1 MPQLILQF
9 TEKGQGWRGS
19 NVRTIWGGLQDYRTR
34 INDRIGPNGTD
45 SYALEVLKN
54 TASTQDEIAV
64 ALRNSSPEF
73 QKQATLVNNNIAAQE
88 AYNKSVLDSAHP
100 LSALAS
106 NLVGVG
112 KAFVSMSVQ
121 FGIVWPLS
129 TQENYDKLIGA
140 NKAYGAAVTTIGG
153 VTTID
158 SDKLNASNL

>member
-1 MPQLILQF
+1 M
-9 TEKGQGWRGS
+9 
-19 NVRTIWGGLQDYRTR
+19 
-34 INDRIGPNGTD
+34 
-45 SYALEVLKN
+45 
-54 TASTQDEIAV
+54 